1 MKTRVFVDEMI
12 RRASVVQS
20 SQRDS
25 IKNFSC
31 NQLKKSLQTI

>member
-12 RRASVVQS
+12 RASVVQS